1 MDIKELVKRCKFLV
15 VILLVPFEL
24 ILAQQ
29 KEKPNKCIM
38 VFGSHANDV
47 EEIAGGTFAK
57 YIAEG
62 YQGIYVCVMNNTS
75 GNELGKVPGNY
86 DFRRGKMT
94 EELTGSSKMFQV
106 GALETMQI
114 RREEAKAA
122 AKDFGATPVFLDF
135 KEPEI
140 WLGRKLIIYGTEEF
154 IRFDPPGR
162 KQVALATRYSEDVNF
177 VVDLLKK
184 YKPEITI
191 THTMGG
197 EKLDHGESGYLVYL
211 AYKKAMGQHVP
222 LGKLWMPVYGWLAD
236 ALAQKNGRGKP
247 DVLIDVSKYAG
258 IKVKAWNEHVSQNG
272 GDVERDFLPRHPELS
287 NKVEKFITVIDNSK

>member
-38 VFGSHANDV
+38 VFGSHADDV

-236 ALAQKNGRGKP
+236 DLAQKNGRGKP

-258 IKVKAWNEHVSQNG
+258 IKNKAWNEHVSQNG
-272 GDVERDFLPRHPELS
+272 GDVGRDFLPRHPELS

>member
-1 MDIKELVKRCKFLV
+1 MDIKALVKRCKFLV
-15 VILLVPFEL
+15 VILLIPFEL
-24 ILAQQ
+24 ILAQP

-38 VFGSHANDV
+38 VFGSHADDV

-140 WLGRKLIIYGTEEF
+140 WLGRKLIIYGTQEF
-154 IRFDPPGR
+154 IDYDPPGR

-191 THTMGG
+191 IHTMGG

-211 AYKKAMGQHVP
+211 AYKKAMSQHVP

-247 DVLIDVSKYAG
+247 DVVIDVSKYAS